1 MAKIQLLNVQF
12 PEVNMETDSF
22 DPHITDNIS
31 EPKFGVNCLTS
42 KANSKSFAIKFDI
55 GLKNENRNF
64 SLKIT
69 SVAHFESDEDLD
81 DGFLT
86 SDFVVVNAP
95 AIAFPYVR
103 AFISNFILS
112 SGFSPVFLPT
122 FNFMAMASARKEK
135 ELKAKA
141 SPRQLKKKN

>member
-12 PEVNMETDSF
+12 TEVNLDTDSF

-42 KANSKSFAIKFDI
+42 KTNLKSFAIKFDI
-55 GLKNENRNF
+55 GLRNETKDF
-64 SLKIT
+64 SLKVT

-112 SGFSPVFLPT
+112 SGFSPVFMPT

-135 ELKAKA
+135 ELKAKTA
-141 SPRQLKKKN
+141 VKQFKKKN